1 MGGWTSIQTINWKRG
16 IWKKESEEERQSA
29 DLLTDN
35 MVLSPAEV
43 QADED

>member
-1 MGGWTSIQTINWKRG
+1 MGGWTSSQTINWKRG
-16 IWKKESEEERQSA
+16 YLEEKSEEERQSA
-29 DLLTDN
+29 DLLTDG